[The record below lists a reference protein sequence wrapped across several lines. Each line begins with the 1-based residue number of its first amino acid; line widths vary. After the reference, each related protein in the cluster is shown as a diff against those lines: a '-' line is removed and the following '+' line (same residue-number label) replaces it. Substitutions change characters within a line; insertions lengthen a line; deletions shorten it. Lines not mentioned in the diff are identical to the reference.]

1 MRPLAR
7 DDAVLAMF
15 ACYAIMYLFRDRS
28 GERIVAGQFVPC
40 DAPDAPCHPY
50 GMLDPLPGVTH
61 PYATTITTT
70 TPMPTT
76 TTPLSTPMPTPT
88 PAPVHPSL
96 WVGVRFNGRLGNQMF
111 QAASCYGIARAR
123 GARCCLLDFEGSML
137 QAGVRMLEPPEACPP
152 DANFKAQTEG
162 PHNEQF
168 VASLMDAPVPPAN
181 TTVGD
186 YLQSWRYF
194 HGLRP
199 FELREREWGEAWVR
213 AHGVRIGIHV
223 RRGDMGESFRADY
236 FEAAIARL
244 RDLVDAPM
252 MQPSAFVVAA
262 EDMAWVRAQ
271 PVFAGMVLSEGHTP
285 YQVRALSM
293 LSLCMRLTW
302 GGSRTWR
309 SSRRASTS
317 SSAWAPLA
325 GGRRFCASLPWP
337 EARCS
342 TTARGGRRPTRRA
355 TSPRTTTRPSGLPTG
370 MGRATGAVRVA
381 ARRASSTDAESY

>member
-1 MRPLAR
+1 
-7 DDAVLAMF
+7 
-15 ACYAIMYLFRDRS
+15 
-28 GERIVAGQFVPC
+28 
-40 DAPDAPCHPY
+40 
-50 GMLDPLPGVTH
+50 MLDPLPGVTQ
-61 PYATTITTT
+61 PYATTPTTTT

-244 RDLVDAPM
+244 RDLVDAPL

-293 LSLCMRLTW
+293 LSLCVRLMTW
-302 GGSRTWR
+302 GAGHGAPRGVRAPHHQRGHLWLVGSVFAPACRGR
-309 SSRRASTS
+309 RLGAVLQRAVGDDQHAEPHRRAPL
-317 SSAWAPLA
+317 SARVDRPQ
-325 GGRRFCASLPWP
+325 
-337 EARCS
+337 AR
-342 TTARGGRRPTRRA
+342 
-355 TSPRTTTRPSGLPTG
+355 
-370 MGRATGAVRVA
+370 AVRRVPGGWVRA
-381 ARRASSTDAESY
+381 APPRRMLNLIK